1 MNGRH
6 LSRVSIPILNH
17 NLNISTIVIIP
28 NHSANLLSSSNKR
41 VQVYSAL
48 SFKGFEDKSNVREAG
63 VVCLQRRWLQSI
75 GKDVDVIDQQNT
87 VETVAFAGRISL
99 MQKL

>member
-1 MNGRH
+1 
-6 LSRVSIPILNH
+6 
-17 NLNISTIVIIP
+17 
-28 NHSANLLSSSNKR
+28 
-41 VQVYSAL
+41 L
-48 SFKGFEDKSNVREAG
+48 SFKAFEDSKRKVREVG